1 MKFESK
7 KDILFKVIV
16 LGLNAIL
23 VGIVIS
29 IILNGKMEL
38 YKYVIS
44 ILIIGVVAF
53 WLWTFFG
60 TEYELTETEFIFKSG
75 PFIRKMQINRIK
87 EIITERTLWIGNW
100 PATARKGLII
110 KYDNYNLINI
120 SPESDK
126 RFISKV
132 LELNNKIKIT
142 E

>member
-38 YKYVIS
+38 YKYAIS
-44 ILIIGVVAF
+44 IFIIGVVAF
-53 WLWTFFG
+53 WLWTFWG
-60 TEYELTETEFIFKSG
+60 TEYELTESEFIFKSG
-75 PFIRKMQINRIK
+75 PFIRKIQISRIK
-87 EIITERTLWIGNW
+87 EIITARTLWIGNW

-110 KYDNYNLINI
+110 KFDNYNLINI

-126 RFISKV
+126 KFISKI